1 MRKFG
6 AFGLA
11 LLMLASFGS
20 VAMAQAQ
27 PAGDPAVA
35 PQTRVVERVDDQRN
49 WGLLGLL
56 GLVGLMGLKRRETAT
71 TIRTTRAATTATP

>member
-1 MRKFG
+1 MRKLG

-35 PQTRVVERVDDQRN
+35 PQTRVVERVDDRGS

-56 GLVGLMGLKRRETAT
+56 GLVGLMGLKRRETT